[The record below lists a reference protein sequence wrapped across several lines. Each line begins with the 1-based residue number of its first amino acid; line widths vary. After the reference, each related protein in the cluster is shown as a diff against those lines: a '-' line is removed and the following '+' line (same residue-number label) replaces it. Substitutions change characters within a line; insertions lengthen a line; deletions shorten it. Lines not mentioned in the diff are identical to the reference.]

1 MLAAIPR
8 STRWLVAEAAQPPAF
23 TTDGIIRSGL
33 KVLRPK
39 DDTLRMADEDDDLVL
54 ASKRRALDEH
64 STLYVSDGLAST
76 AEAEDETMSLVEAAI
91 GVAGDPWH
99 HGRGLD
105 VTARLVR
112 DDLVLLRQEG
122 DSTADVC
129 AACVCFSFGQLQE
142 KLGRPLATVHAP
154 VPGYVDSL
162 GRPLDRVFAKL
173 TPDRPLWR
181 SNFEFRWSGELLHP
195 SATSG
200 DPTAKGDLTHA
211 TSSDGGNGCG
221 IGGGVGGPSDM
232 HLRVEYQTLRRLPR
246 SRHILFTIRS
256 YIDPLAAVAA
266 SPAAASAL
274 ADRVAALS
282 PAFAEYKGIDAEMRP
297 RIASYLASGG
307 QE

>member
-8 STRWLVAEAAQPPAF
+8 SARWLVAEAAQPPAF
-23 TTDGIIRSGL
+23 TTDGILRSGL
-33 KVLRPK
+33 KVLTPK
-39 DDTLRMADEDDDLVL
+39 DDTLLMADEDDHLVL

-64 STLYVSDGLAST
+64 PTLYVSDGLAST
-76 AEAEDETMSLVEAAI
+76 IDAEDETMALVQAAQ
-91 GVAGDPWH
+91 GVAGDVWH
-99 HGRGLD
+99 HRRGLD
-105 VTARLVR
+105 SAARFVR
-112 DDLVLLRQEG
+112 EDLVLLRQQG
-122 DSTADVC
+122 GSTADVC

-154 VPGYVDSL
+154 VPGYGQSL

-173 TPDRPLWR
+173 TPERPLWR
-181 SNFEFRWSGELLHP
+181 SNFEFRWSGALLHP

-200 DPTAKGDLTHA
+200 DPTVKGDLTYA
-211 TSSDGGNGCG
+211 SSDGGGS
-221 IGGGVGGPSDM
+221 GGRGDPGDM

-256 YIDPLAAVAA
+256 YIDPLSSIAA

-274 ADRVAALS
+274 ADRVSALS

-297 RIASYLASGG
+297 RIAAYLASGG
-307 QE
+307 EE